1 MRAGNQNRSLKMK
14 RFPLRIIATASLAIF
29 LSQTA
34 MAADEKPK
42 TMEGADATML
52 SNTCAGC
59 HGTYGASNGPSIPT
73 LAGMSS
79 AYLVETMEGYKSGD
93 IPSTIMG
100 RLAKGYTED
109 EIKLMGDYFSK
120 QKYVAAKG
128 QKVDAAKASKGA
140 KIHEKYCEK
149 CHSESGTLADDDSG
163 FLKGQWK
170 SYLVAQMMDYQNKDR
185 KATKKMAKQVAKMH
199 KKNGPSG
206 VEELIEYY
214 SSGE

>member
-1 MRAGNQNRSLKMK
+1 MK
-14 RFPLRIIATASLAIF
+14 RFPLRIIAIGSLAMF

-42 TMEGADATML
+42 TIAGASASML

-79 AYLVETMEGYKSGD
+79 AYLVETMLGYKSGE

-100 RLAKGYTED
+100 RLAKGYTDD
-109 EIKLMGDYFSK
+109 EINLMGEYFAK
-120 QKYVAAKG
+120 QKFVAAKG
-128 QKVDAAKASKGA
+128 QKVDADKAAKGA
-140 KIHEKYCEK
+140 ELHEKYCEK
-149 CHSESGTLADDDSG
+149 CHSESGMAAEDDSG

-170 SYLVAQMMDYQNKDR
+170 SYLAAQMMDYQNKDR
-185 KATKKMAKQVAKMH
+185 KATKKMAKQLTKMH
-199 KKNGPSG
+199 KKHGPSG
-206 VEELIEYY
+206 IEELIEYY